1 MCHNEMQQVAA
12 DSVLVFCDS
21 TYIYSSCFFPLLK
34 GNAALQT
41 ATARLAA
48 NSLLHS
54 SSACVRTGVCRRS
67 AVHMWTIV
75 KVALLIFSF
84 STRTKIICRIL

>member
-41 ATARLAA
+41 ATVRLAA
-48 NSLLHS
+48 NCSTALLL
-54 SSACVRTGVCRRS
+54 VFTTGVCRRS